1 MTTLN
6 TASTTSTPCSNN
18 DIDIERLY
26 YELCYRKAPRR
37 IAWSTQNIIAWSP
50 HPNNNL
56 DTRSS
61 RYYPNIGTYN
71 PCRVLDGKGPAWS
84 FVNKEHLSLFDRVEN
99 YHRFSDVITDLVWNQ
114 TGSALASID
123 QRGKIAIWTMNNF
136 VNQWKCI
143 CNVNLG
149 ESVIEFTWLD
159 SARSYS
165 RELQSSGYGKSS
177 ASYKRG
183 SFKGPRNQFGEF
195 AFITITTDGKVSVW
209 YQKGKKFFSKIITH
223 LRYPSKRISHVDIVL
238 NNDGNYTLATY
249 CPEFLP
255 KLVMFYEIKINM
267 LSLQV
272 SCRPI
277 ANVHL
282 TNPTLSVERSPVL
295 HLKLMSNT
303 QSRGVRLI
311 IVTAEKKGNNIFNSS
326 IAMWEIDKITPP
338 PLDPLTENA
347 MELDMP
353 LPSIQ
358 FVAGEHLDQKLVTNI
373 WIQRDELSLG
383 LSNGQ
388 VQFRNCNTLQVLS
401 REQFGG
407 NHFKDCNF
415 PKYSTWVPLNC
426 DHGEIPTRADAI
438 IEFATSPNGTLFLCR
453 RASGKLECFDLADSE
468 FFPNIGLLDGICTAS
483 SCANKLTL
491 SILNNIDHTD
501 LENIIKKFA
510 NNLQER
516 DLLEHTLK
524 ETFTNISSVFSDG
537 LETAA
542 SSDFLSRLL
551 GIQLSLL
558 KSCQRDNINYL
569 NTLYFLHL
577 RALEA
582 IFQNSV
588 SSDGTFSP
596 DSLKSLVSLAS
607 WVIDFSVYFVQNIH
621 SLVTQVSK
629 KSHIVLLYNSTSRT
643 AFKNLLSL
651 VGKFKEYVN
660 SLAANSPQ
668 ISSIQEMNGTLQYLF
683 ESWPLRLESLESF
696 IRDTGIIT
704 DKVIDKWMKEMSNP
718 QWAKYEIIFTSR
730 VPKSL
735 SGTIPELKEI
745 FKKYFTSENDIKFYI
760 YDTKWI
766 YSESVD
772 IILKSRT
779 VKDRICARCGY
790 YSAALDVQN
799 TRWAKGYTRSC
810 VCGGLW
816 IDIKE
821 K

>member
-6 TASTTSTPCSNN
+6 TTSTTSTLWSHT
-18 DIDIERLY
+18 DTDIERLY

-50 HPNNNL
+50 HPNDNL
-56 DTRSS
+56 DTKFS
-61 RYYPNIGTYN
+61 RYCPNVGIYS
-71 PCRVLDGKGPAWS
+71 PCR
-84 FVNKEHLSLFDRVEN
+84 EN
-99 YHRFSDVITDLVWNQ
+99 YHRFGDVITDLVWNQ

-136 VNQWKCI
+136 INQWKCI

-159 SARSYS
+159 SARLYS
-165 RELQSSGYGKSS
+165 REHVPQSSGYGKSS
-177 ASYKRG
+177 AIYKRG

-195 AFITITTDGKVSVW
+195 AFITVTTDGKVAVW
-209 YQKGKKFFSKIITH
+209 YQRGKKFFSKIITH
-223 LRYPSKRISHVDIVL
+223 LRYPSKRISHVDIIL
-238 NNDGNYTLATY
+238 NSDGNYTLATY

-282 TNPTLSVERSPVL
+282 TNPSLSVERSPVL
-295 HLKLMSNT
+295 HLKLISNT
-303 QSRGVRLI
+303 QSHGVRLI
-311 IVTAEKKGNNIFNSS
+311 IVTAEKKGNNVFNSS
-326 IAMWEIDKITPP
+326 IATWEIDKITPQ
-338 PLDPLTENA
+338 PLDSLTENA
-347 MELDMP
+347 MEIDMP
-353 LPSIQ
+353 LPSIHL
-358 FVAGEHLDQKLVTNI
+358 VASEHLDQKLVTNI
-373 WIQRDELSLG
+373 WIQDDELFLG
-383 LSNGQ
+383 LSDGQ

-401 REQFGG
+401 QEQIGLK
-407 NHFKDCNF
+407 HFKDCNF
-415 PKYSTWVPLNC
+415 PKYSTWVPSNC
-426 DHGEIPTRADAI
+426 GHEELSTRADAI

-453 RASGKLECFDLADSE
+453 RASGKLDCLDIADKDVFSN
-468 FFPNIGLLDGICTAS
+468 FGLLDGICAAS
-483 SCANKLTL
+483 SSANKLTL

-501 LENIIKKFA
+501 LENIIKKYA
-510 NNLQER
+510 NTLEGVGMGK

-537 LETAA
+537 LETSA

-582 IFQNSV
+582 IFQNNV
-588 SSDGTFSP
+588 SSDGTFSL
-596 DSLKSLVSLAS
+596 DSLKSLVSLTS
-607 WVIDFSVYFVQNIH
+607 WIIDFSVYFVQNIY
-621 SLVTQVSK
+621 SLVTQGDALLSE

-651 VGKFKEYVN
+651 VKKFKDNVN
-660 SLAANSPQ
+660 SLAASSPH
-668 ISSIQEMNGTLQYLF
+668 ISNIQEMNGTLQYLF
-683 ESWPLRLESLESF
+683 DSWPLKLESLELF
-696 IRDTGIIT
+696 IKDTGIIT
-704 DKVIDKWMKEMSNP
+704 DKVTDKWMKDKNNP
-718 QWAKYEIIFTSR
+718 QWAKYEIIFTSK
-730 VPKSL
+730 VPKAL
-735 SGTIPELKEI
+735 SETLPELKEI
-745 FKKYFTSENDIKFYI
+745 FKNRFTSENDIKFYI

-779 VKDRICARCGY
+779 IKDRICARCGY